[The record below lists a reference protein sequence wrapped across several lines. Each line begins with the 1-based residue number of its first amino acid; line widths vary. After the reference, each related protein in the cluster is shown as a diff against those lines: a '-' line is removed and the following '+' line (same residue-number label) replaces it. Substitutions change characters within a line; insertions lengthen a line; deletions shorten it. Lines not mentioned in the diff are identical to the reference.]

1 MKFSLKEKIPWNGK
15 TELPDE
21 INVMSY
27 HPVISEF
34 ELLSVICAL
43 HGHLTAFDIMARSDP
58 ESEKDK
64 DVQAV
69 ITAFQMYISP
79 KSPLSNY
86 SNSTRIQPTNE
97 PSKVTPIDSKM
108 PIDSKK

>member
-1 MKFSLKEKIPWNGK
+1 MKFTLKEKPLWNGK
-15 TELPDE
+15 TELPNE

-43 HGHLTAFDIMARSDP
+43 HGYLTAFDIMAQS
-58 ESEKDK
+58 ESESDK
-64 DVQAV
+64 DEDIQSVMS
-69 ITAFQMYISP
+69 AFRMYLFT

-86 SNSTRIQPTNE
+86 SN
-97 PSKVTPIDSKM
+97 
-108 PIDSKK
+108 